1 MDSKTALIAGAL
13 DHLMRHTLTGC
24 EHAAHHA
31 AQLLDVLSERADL
44 DREMRSLCGRMSE
57 CLEAGHV

>member
-1 MDSKTALIAGAL
+1 MDSNTALIAGAL

-31 AQLLDVLSERADL
+31 AQLLDVLSERTDL
-44 DREMRSLCGRMSE
+44 DSETRCLCGRMSE
-57 CLEAGHV
+57 HLETGHV

>member
-13 DHLMRHTLTGC
+13 GHLIRHSLTGC
-24 EHAAHHA
+24 EQAALHA

-44 DREMRSLCGRMSE
+44 DREMRSLCDRMSE
-57 CLEAGHV
+57 RLEAGHV

>member
-13 DHLMRHTLTGC
+13 DHLMRHSLTGC
-24 EHAAHHA
+24 AQAAHHA

-44 DREMRSLCGRMSE
+44 DREMRSLCDRMSE
-57 CLEAGHV
+57 RLEADHV